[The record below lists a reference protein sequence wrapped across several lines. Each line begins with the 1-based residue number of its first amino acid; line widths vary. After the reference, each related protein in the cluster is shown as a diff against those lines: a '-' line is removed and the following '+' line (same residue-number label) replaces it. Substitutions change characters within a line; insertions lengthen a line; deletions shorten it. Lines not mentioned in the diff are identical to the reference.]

1 MFDIL
6 IQPLRS
12 VTLLVTALVAFILA
26 SLLSLAGCKSGF
38 ELHLLAAHGLGA
50 LGAEYLAILLWLL
63 QVCGI
68 TMSLHLRLLVLV
80 EEMLHGLHDR
90 R

>member
-6 IQPLRS
+6 VKPLRS
-12 VTLLVTALVAFILA
+12 VTLLFTALLAFILA
-26 SLLSLAGCKSGF
+26 SLLRLAGCKSGF

-50 LGAEYLAILLWLL
+50 LSADFLAILLWLL

-68 TMSLHLRLLVLV
+68 IMSLHLRLLVLV
-80 EEMLHGLHDR
+80 EEMLHGLQDR